1 MEMKHWRAGLLTL
14 TIAAVP
20 ACDEGSKAQ
29 KDDAPSAEANAGKT
43 KEAKASEKK
52 AEHDKVEVVLE
63 EKKDEAFGYAIQIP
77 KGAKELQ
84 KNDMAHT
91 YSLPLPGGLYE
102 YNIHLTQ
109 ADNADLASL
118 EKMATMMGGK
128 EVTKKKE
135 LEGGGF
141 LVVKKPRMKMVE
153 MWVSQ
158 KGKKPVTAKC
168 SGPEGEAKRVEEIC
182 TSLKAL

>member
-1 MEMKHWRAGLLTL
+1 MIRNWNAVVLVAA
-14 TIAAVP
+14 IAALP
-20 ACDEGSKAQ
+20 ACDEGSKAEG
-29 KDDAPSAEANAGKT
+29 KDTPSADAKGDT
-43 KEAKASEKK
+43 KEAKATEKK
-52 AEHDKVEVVLE
+52 PEKEKVEIVLE
-63 EKKDEAFGYAIQIP
+63 EKKDEAFGYSIQIP

-102 YNIHLTQ
+102 YNIHLT
-109 ADNADLASL
+109 NAENGDLASL
-118 EKMATMMGGK
+118 ERMATMMGGK
-128 EVTKKKE
+128 ELTEKKE

-153 MWVSQ
+153 MFVSK

-168 SGPEGEAKRVEEIC
+168 LGPEGEAKKVQEIC